1 MTLWVGFFHVSPS
14 HCGRHSS
21 KTICQSRPQTMP
33 QYALDHAES
42 EYHLENHLG
51 FCQDPEKPWFSR
63 KPTSR
68 GRRPLF
74 LAPFD
79 SARRVTS
86 RNIFVGRL
94 ISKID
99 FILAVLM
106 TSVGG
111 IFSRQS
117 FSLRKAFLQNYLS
130 ESTSNYATICIR
142 PC

>member
-1 MTLWVGFFHVSPS
+1 
-14 HCGRHSS
+14 
-21 KTICQSRPQTMP
+21 MP

-99 FILAVLM
+99 FILAY
-106 TSVGG
+106 S
-111 IFSRQS
+111 
-117 FSLRKAFLQNYLS
+117 
-130 ESTSNYATICIR
+130 
-142 PC
+142 